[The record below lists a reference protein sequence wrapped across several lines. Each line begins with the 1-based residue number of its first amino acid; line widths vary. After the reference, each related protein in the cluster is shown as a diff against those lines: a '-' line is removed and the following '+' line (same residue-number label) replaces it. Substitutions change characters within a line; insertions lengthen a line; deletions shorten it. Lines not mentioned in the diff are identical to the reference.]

1 MKAISVA
8 LIAIFSATAIALNAI
23 RIPSFYWPGF
33 SYGFYEIPV
42 LVAFIIYGFKIGY
55 LVEIVHIMG
64 QEIFFTTG
72 VGAVVV
78 YPMGLIFH
86 TFMFS
91 GIYLANKLINRKIA
105 KGKKVSEKKTTIY
118 FTGLATA
125 LRGGLMPIIDY
136 TVLYSILLPFALGH
150 TFPET
155 YLLALVPAFI
165 LYNVTSTLY
174 TVPIAH
180 LIAGKTSKHL
190 RIKAKFLIQD

>member
-72 VGAVVV
+72 IGAVVV

-86 TFMFS
+86 TCFQ
-91 GIYLANKLINRKIA
+91 
-105 KGKKVSEKKTTIY
+105 E
-118 FTGLATA
+118 
-125 LRGGLMPIIDY
+125 
-136 TVLYSILLPFALGH
+136 SI
-150 TFPET
+150 
-155 YLLALVPAFI
+155 
-165 LYNVTSTLY
+165 
-174 TVPIAH
+174 
-180 LIAGKTSKHL
+180 
-190 RIKAKFLIQD
+190 